1 MNLEISCMNLCCDY
15 AKIYPVLFA
24 TAAIAFV
31 IVFSTTGLDPAPLC
45 HSCTAYGCRHAPSL
59 EGIEK
64 SPKPMSRWDKPS
76 SLDRKNYVLNH
87 DVHGRWDNPESSD
100 NCVKYVCQRWCMCVT
115 RAITGRQWE
124 KPETYE
130 PLGQALKPRQKE
142 LCTESWCTRSLGQS
156 RELRQLCQVCMS
168 EMMYV
173 CQKDMWMCIS
183 ICMPMCR
190 CLYKC

>member
-1 MNLEISCMNLCCDY
+1 MNLDISCMNLCCDY

-45 HSCTAYGCRHAPSL
+45 HSCTAYGCRPAPSLEGIEKSPKPMSRWDKPSSLDRKNYVLNHDVHGRWDIPESSDNCVRMYVRDDVCVSHAPSL
-59 EGIEK
+59 EGNEK

-100 NCVKYVCQRWCMCVT
+100 NCVKYVCQR
-115 RAITGRQWE
+115 
-124 KPETYE
+124 
-130 PLGQALKPRQKE
+130 
-142 LCTESWCTRSLGQS
+142 
-156 RELRQLCQVCMS
+156 
-168 EMMYV
+168 
-173 CQKDMWMCIS
+173 
-183 ICMPMCR
+183 
-190 CLYKC
+190 

>member
-1 MNLEISCMNLCCDY
+1 METWHIVHSWLLPDNISYELRNILHEPMLWLCKDIPSTVHYCCNCTCNCFFNDRFG
-15 AKIYPVLFA
+15 PSTLVS
-24 TAAIAFV
+24 FV
-31 IVFSTTGLDPAPLC
+31 HCLWL
-45 HSCTAYGCRHAPSL
+45 
-59 EGIEK
+59 
-64 SPKPMSRWDKPS
+64 
-76 SLDRKNYVLNH
+76 
-87 DVHGRWDNPESSD
+87 
-100 NCVKYVCQRWCMCVT
+100 QT
-115 RAITGRQWE
+115 RAITGRHWE